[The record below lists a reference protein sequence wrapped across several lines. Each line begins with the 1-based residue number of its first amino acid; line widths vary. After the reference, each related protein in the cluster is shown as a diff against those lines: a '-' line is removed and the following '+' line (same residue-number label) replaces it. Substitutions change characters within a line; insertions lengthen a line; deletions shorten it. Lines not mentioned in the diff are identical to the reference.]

1 MKRGNDT
8 IKAMGQRRNLSRRKS
23 LRTKKVKNEEI
34 NRTDRAKGKVTG
46 NKGSEMRWR
55 TGGIFEVAESHAEH
69 ATSPQH
75 SLGAKGVFSRHDSE
89 GGSVRRG
96 GQYHLPG
103 LSQARSVYITRQL
116 DHSWVALEN
125 TLTRG

>member
-1 MKRGNDT
+1 MKRSNDT

-23 LRTKKVKNEEI
+23 LRTKNVKNEEI

-55 TGGIFEVAESHAEH
+55 TGGIFEVAESHAER

-75 SLGAKGVFSRHDSE
+75 SLGAKVTQREGVSGEEGSTTCLGFPRPALYTSQDSLITV
-89 GGSVRRG
+89 GS
-96 GQYHLPG
+96 HWKIL
-103 LSQARSVYITRQL
+103 
-116 DHSWVALEN
+116 
-125 TLTRG
+125 